1 LDQVLC
7 LLKVGSQ
14 RVKEPLAVLLNVNL
28 VVSHGFDYYAGLFHG
43 CNMHCDLP
51 LFQLWPPT
59 EATSPQCKFF
69 QLPYGKVAPINLSMI
84 YAARFVIITAFVFC
98 PMAQLRAEEKEPFAV
113 IELGAA
119 TERSIQEGTYSVG
132 PSASIEFPVIKDWLE
147 IETGISPL
155 FRPGQTEW
163 QADLLFKKPFTINEH
178 VEFMI
183 GAGPQLSYATA
194 GGGTQIASE
203 FALEWMFWPTKDRK
217 FGWFVEPTYSYS
229 FSRGHEQAIGVT
241 TGLTIAIP

>member
-1 LDQVLC
+1 MEIVMPKGKLTPEGEVISAYGAAMVAAFQVLINC
-7 LLKVGSQ
+7 LEESD
-14 RVKEPLAVLLNVNL
+14 ALLPGQFPDALGV
-28 VVSHGFDYYAGLFHG
+28 Y
-43 CNMHCDLP
+43 
-51 LFQLWPPT
+51 
-59 EATSPQCKFF
+59 K
-69 QLPYGKVAPINLSMI
+69 
-84 YAARFVIITAFVFC
+84 
-98 PMAQLRAEEKEPFAV
+98 EKEPFAV
-113 IELGAA
+113 IELRAE
-119 TERSIQEGTYSVG
+119 TERSLKDGTSSGG
-132 PSASIEFPVIKDWLE
+132 PSVSVEFPVIKDWLE

-155 FRPGQTEW
+155 FRQGQAEW

-183 GAGPQLSYATA
+183 GVGPQLSYTTP

-229 FSRGHEQAIGVT
+229 FNRGHKQSVGVT

>member
-1 LDQVLC
+1 MSETCQ
-7 LLKVGSQ
+7 Q
-14 RVKEPLAVLLNVNL
+14 AT
-28 VVSHGFDYYAGLFHG
+28 YAGLTRYKRG
-43 CNMHCDLP
+43 RQRRRPCLQYN
-51 LFQLWPPT
+51 
-59 EATSPQCKFF
+59 SF
-69 QLPYGKVAPINLSMI
+69 QLPYGKVALINLSMI
-84 YAARFVIITAFVFC
+84 YGARFVIIIAFVLC
-98 PMAQLRAEEKEPFAV
+98 PMALLRAEDKEPFAV

-119 TERSIQEGTYSVG
+119 TERSIQEGTYGVG
-132 PSASIEFPVIKDWLE
+132 PSASVEFPVIKDWLE

-163 QADLLFKKPFTINEH
+163 RADLLFKKPFTINEH

-194 GGGTQIASE
+194 GGGTKIAGE
-203 FALEWMFWPTKDRK
+203 IALEWMVWPSKDRK

-229 FSRGHEQAIGVT
+229 FSKGHEQSLGVT

>member
-1 LDQVLC
+1 MQVFP
-7 LLKVGSQ
+7 V
-14 RVKEPLAVLLNVNL
+14 AN
-28 VVSHGFDYYAGLFHG
+28 
-43 CNMHCDLP
+43 
-51 LFQLWPPT
+51 
-59 EATSPQCKFF
+59 
-69 QLPYGKVAPINLSMI
+69 GKVAAINLPMI
-84 YAARFVIITAFVFC
+84 AGSSRFYAVVVTAFVFC

-113 IELGAA
+113 VELGAA
-119 TERSIQEGTYSVG
+119 TERSFQEGTYSVG
-132 PSASIEFPVIKDWLE
+132 PSASVEFPVIKDWLE

-155 FRPGQTEW
+155 FRRGQTEW
-163 QADLLFKKPFTINEH
+163 ESDLLFKKPFTINEH

-203 FALEWMFWPTKDRK
+203 FALEWMFWPTADRK

-229 FSRGHEQAIGVT
+229 FSRGHEQSIGVT